1 LNSKQKSEGPTARP
15 RTLVRHPWGSVKASK
30 IYREIARL
38 TERIDEALARFGGKT
53 HLVAVAA
60 NPAHACRTWALMAAA
75 WEIGSI
81 TPSEKAAAAAP
92 RRKGPVI
99 VDAFMLLFLVEC

>member
-1 LNSKQKSEGPTARP
+1 
-15 RTLVRHPWGSVKASK
+15 
-30 IYREIARL
+30 
-38 TERIDEALARFGGKT
+38 
-53 HLVAVAA
+53 
-60 NPAHACRTWALMAAA
+60 MAAA